1 MIVGMGRIGTAIF
14 KKLHDGKIK
23 VVGFD
28 ADTDCVKQHLSLGRR
43 VTYADVEDPGF
54 WSKLRFGKLD
64 YIILATPTFHS
75 QNWSLLQ
82 ARKYGFTGKMIVPI
96 RTLGDEIQ
104 LKNSGADYT
113 YYPYEAT
120 ADSLKEIL
128 SNT

>member
-1 MIVGMGRIGTAIF
+1 MGRIGTAIF
-14 KKLHDGKIK
+14 RKIQENNIK

-43 VTYADVEDPGF
+43 VSYADVEDPGF

-64 YIILATPTFHS
+64 HIILATPTFHS

-82 ARKYGFTGKMIVPI
+82 ARKYGFTGKIIVPI

-104 LKNSGADYT
+104 LKKSGADYT
-113 YYPYEAT
+113 YFPYEAT
-120 ADSLKEIL
+120 ADGLPKIL
-128 SNT
+128 LNS